1 MEIEG
6 GFSHKKMLL
15 RYESRLIDFS
25 SPKIMGILNLTPD
38 SFYSDSRCTSANSIV
53 VRMHQMLIA
62 GADIIDVGAYS
73 SRPNASEVSV
83 SEELQRLL
91 PALEIIKKHFPS
103 TIISVDTFR
112 AEVVRSVVENFG
124 TVIVNDISCGEADT
138 EMFATVAKYSLPY
151 IAMHMRGTPQ
161 NMQQKTDY
169 ENGVTQEVIHYLS
182 NRVQTLFAY
191 GIADVIIDP
200 GFGFAK
206 TKEQSFEVLA
216 HLQEFNFFQ
225 LPLLVGVSR
234 KSMISQTLNVSSQD
248 ALNGT
253 TAVHMWALQHGAD
266 ILRVHDVKAAVESVK
281 IYQQI
286 KQYQD

>member
-38 SFYSDSRCTSANSIV
+38 SFYSDSRCTSADSIV

-182 NRVQTLFAY
+182 NRMQTLFAY

>member
-38 SFYSDSRCTSANSIV
+38 SFYSDSRCTSADSIV